1 MSQSNKSDNPW
12 NAIIGVAVIVIFMV
26 GLFMLARFVFR
37 ILAFLSPIMLIAA
50 LIIDYSVVTD
60 YLKWVRNTFRRD
72 AIAGVIIG
80 ILSVI
85 GFPVLSG
92 YFLARALLKKQV
104 KKAKAE
110 YERRRD
116 GDLVEYE
123 ELETDFPPSFRKEKR
138 SINDDDLVR

>member
-1 MSQSNKSDNPW
+1 
-12 NAIIGVAVIVIFMV
+12 
-26 GLFMLARFVFR
+26 MLARFVFR

>member
-12 NAIIGVAVIVIFMV
+12 SAIVGVAVIVIFMV

-50 LIIDYSVVTD
+50 LIIDYTVVTD

-110 YERRRD
+110 YERKRD

-123 ELETDFPPSFRKEKR
+123 ELETDFPPRFRKEAR